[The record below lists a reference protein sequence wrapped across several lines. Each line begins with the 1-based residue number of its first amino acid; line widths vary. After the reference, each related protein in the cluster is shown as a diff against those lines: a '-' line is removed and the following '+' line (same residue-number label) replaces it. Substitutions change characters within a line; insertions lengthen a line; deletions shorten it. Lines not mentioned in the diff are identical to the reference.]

1 MSVLKPLRLEFIK
14 ALKIPKVREDIKKL
28 SFIERTH
35 LDELAKILNDV
46 YDPDE
51 YNNHHC
57 DNLQEWNNKQIDK
70 LMYFIETI
78 GGRTEMNK
86 KLLNYGINFDA
97 IMIASGIF

>member
-1 MSVLKPLRLEFIK
+1 MSVLRPLRLEFVK

-35 LDELAKILNDV
+35 LDELAKILNDT

-51 YNNHHC
+51 YKIHQC
-57 DNLQEWNNKQIDK
+57 ENLKEWNDKQIDK
-70 LMYFIETI
+70 LLYFIETV

-86 KLLNYGINFDA
+86 RLLSYGINFDA